1 MTKDTSIYDFDEKK
15 DLSIFDW
22 KDESHKRKRR
32 KSVIRPRKTAKK
44 KSPPKKRRSP
54 KKKRSPPKK
63 RKSPPKKT
71 ARQSLAEAVRRTP
84 RRKKKRRK
92 TVARKRL
99 STIQEGSHEES
110 SIASIFQR
118 K

>member
-1 MTKDTSIYDFDEKK
+1 MPKDTSIFDFDEKE

-22 KDESHKRKRR
+22 KDESHKKKRR

-44 KSPPKKRRSP
+44 KTPPKK
-54 KKKRSPPKK
+54 KSPPKK
-63 RKSPPKKT
+63 RKSPKKKRSAPKKT

-84 RRKKKRRK
+84 RRKKKKRK

-110 SIASIFQR
+110 SIASSIFRR